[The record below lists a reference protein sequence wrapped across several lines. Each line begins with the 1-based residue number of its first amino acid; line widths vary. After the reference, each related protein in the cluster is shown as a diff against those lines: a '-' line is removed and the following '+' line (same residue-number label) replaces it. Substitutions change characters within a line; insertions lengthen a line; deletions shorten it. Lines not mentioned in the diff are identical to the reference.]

1 MSERQYWLGQA
12 ERCTRLAR
20 QCATED
26 IARELNRMAEDFRAR
41 ARNTSQA
48 AEFPQMQNART
59 G

>member
-20 QCATED
+20 QCGTED
-26 IARELNRMAEDFRAR
+26 IAHELHRMAEDFRAR
-41 ARNTSQA
+41 AHGASQA
-48 AEFPQMQNART
+48 AEFPVKQSARA